1 VIELSKGQDLVL
13 ATEDGRPLGQ
23 LQMGLGWDKTVH
35 AGPFSTGVRDVDLD
49 ASAVEF
55 GGGQLFDLAFYNN
68 PKTRDGS
75 VEHLGD
81 NTTGSGDGDDET
93 IAVDLTKVHQQID
106 TIFLLVTSYQ
116 GHTLEWVANAYCRVV
131 DEAGAELARIT
142 LTLGVPET
150 GVVMA
155 RISRDSEGWR
165 LRAVAEGIAVK
176 LPTES
181 GLKLKRFL

>member
-1 VIELSKGQDLVL
+1 VL
-13 ATEDGRPLGQ
+13 PVDGRL
-23 LQMGLGWDKTVH
+23 LRMGLGWDKNPS
-35 AGPFSTGVRDVDLD
+35 AGPFSSGGNREVDLD

-55 GGGQLFDLAFYNN
+55 GGGQLFDIAFYNN
-68 PKTRDGS
+68 RTTRDGS
-75 VEHLGD
+75 VVHLGD
-81 NTTGSGDGDDET
+81 NTTGSGDADDEAIT
-93 IAVDLTKVHQQID
+93 VDLAQVHRQID

-116 GHTLEWVANAYCRVV
+116 GHPLEWIANAYCRIV
-131 DEAGAELARIT
+131 DEQGTELARIT

-155 RISRDSEGWR
+155 RISRNGEGWR

-181 GLKLKRFL
+181 GLKLRAFL